1 MAYLG
6 GSSLTFDTHNSLK
19 QISRVFIIK
28 AMPSAND
35 VTLCHGFCWGF
46 LFWNL
51 YALLQYLVRYS
62 RQSFLCLNLKWR
74 HSKSVA

>member
-46 LFWNL
+46 LF
-51 YALLQYLVRYS
+51 
-62 RQSFLCLNLKWR
+62 
-74 HSKSVA
+74 